1 MSLPLP
7 DFSTCRIVV
16 AGDIMLDRY
25 WTGDT
30 QRISPEAPVPVVRI
44 HAVED
49 RAGGAGNVAL
59 NIAALG
65 GQAVVLGV
73 VGDDEAGATVHR
85 LLAQTPG
92 IEVDFHQQTDI
103 HTITK
108 LRVLSRHQQ
117 LLRLD
122 FEEPERM
129 VGDAVPGLLAQALE
143 RADVVILSDYDKGAL
158 SESAALIAAAR
169 DAGKPV
175 LVDPKSPDFSR
186 YRGASIATPNLA
198 EFCAVVGH
206 VVTDGELAERGA
218 RLMADHAL
226 GALLVTRGE
235 HGMTLLRPDLQ
246 PVHIPAQAREV
257 FDVTGAGDTVI
268 GTLGLALAAGMEL
281 EGAARLANLAAGIV
295 VGRLGAATVTPAAL
309 RRAQRLEQG
318 ERKVVDETALLQLVA
333 DARAHG
339 ETLVMTNGCFDLLHA
354 GHVAYLQ
361 AAAQLGHRL
370 VVAVNDDD
378 SVRRLKG
385 EPRPINTLDERMAV
399 LAALGCVDWVV
410 PFSEDTPQRL
420 ICEVRPEVLVKGADY
435 QGKPVAGADCA
446 GRLELIPLVPG
457 CSTSEILRRGDNND
471 GH

>member
-1 MSLPLP
+1 MSVPLP
-7 DFSTCRIVV
+7 DFSSCRIAV
-16 AGDIMLDRY
+16 AGDVMLDRY

-30 QRISPEAPVPVVRI
+30 QRISPEAPVPVVRVRG
-44 HAVED
+44 VEE

-65 GQAVVLGV
+65 GQAVVLGL
-73 VGDDEAGATVHR
+73 VGDDEAGASVGR
-85 LLAQTPG
+85 LLSQTPG
-92 IEVDFHQQTDI
+92 IETCLERRPDLR
-103 HTITK
+103 TITK

-122 FEEPERM
+122 FEEPER
-129 VGDAVPGLLAQALE
+129 VAGDAMPGLLAQVLE
-143 RADVVILSDYDKGAL
+143 RVDLIVLSDYAKGAL
-158 SESAALIAAAR
+158 SESVALIGAAR
-169 DAGKPV
+169 AAGKPV

-186 YRGASIATPNLA
+186 YRGATLVTPNLA

-206 VVTDGELAERGA
+206 VATDAELAERGM
-218 RLMADHAL
+218 RVMDEHQL

-235 HGMTLLRPDLQ
+235 HGMTLLRPDQ
-246 PVHIPAQAREV
+246 PPVHIPAQAREV

-281 EGAARLANLAAGIV
+281 EAAARLANLAAGIV
-295 VGRLGAATVTPAAL
+295 VGRLGAATVTPAQL
-309 RRAQRLEQG
+309 RRALRFEQG
-318 ERKVVDETALLQLVA
+318 ERKVVDQAALLQLVA

-339 ETLVMTNGCFDLLHA
+339 ETVVMTNGCFDLLHA

-361 AAAQLGHRL
+361 AAANLGRRL

-385 EPRPINTLDERMAV
+385 EPRPINALDERMAV

-410 PFSEDTPQRL
+410 PFSEDTPERL

-435 QGKPVAGADCA
+435 EGKPVAGAGCA
-446 GRLELIPLVPG
+446 GRLELIPLIPG
-457 CSTSEILRRGDNND
+457 CSTSDILRRSDSNG
-471 GH
+471 G